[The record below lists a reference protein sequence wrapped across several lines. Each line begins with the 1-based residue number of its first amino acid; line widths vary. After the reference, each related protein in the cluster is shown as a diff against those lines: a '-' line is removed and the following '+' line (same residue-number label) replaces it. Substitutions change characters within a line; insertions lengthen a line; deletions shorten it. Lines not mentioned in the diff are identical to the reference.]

1 MPLICPPIP
10 SLPKPQA
17 EVDVLEAE
25 LQGAARLLE
34 AKLRALHRV
43 LTPAQAVALEQAL
56 ASS

>member
-1 MPLICPPIP
+1 M
-10 SLPKPQA
+10 
-17 EVDVLEAE
+17 LEAE

-56 ASS
+56 AASS